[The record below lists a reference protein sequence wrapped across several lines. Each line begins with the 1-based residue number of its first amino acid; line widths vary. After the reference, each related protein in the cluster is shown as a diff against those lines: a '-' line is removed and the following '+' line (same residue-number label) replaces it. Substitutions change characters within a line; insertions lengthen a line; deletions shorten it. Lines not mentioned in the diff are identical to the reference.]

1 MAKDDYFVIAYR
13 ILSYLYDCFQA
24 GEKADKELFGPSALG
39 INNGYWV
46 NVMES
51 LYREGYI
58 IGVAFPSAIG
68 GIPSVVIQN
77 TKITEKGIAFL
88 EDNGKMKKAA
98 EVLKTIKDIVPGF

>member
-13 ILSYLYDCFQA
+13 ILSYLYACFKA
-24 GEKADKELFGPSALG
+24 GEKAEKAMFDSSALG

-46 NVMES
+46 NVIES

-58 IGVAFPSAIG
+58 MGVAFPSAIG
-68 GIPSVVIQN
+68 DFPAVVIHN
-77 TKITEKGIAFL
+77 IKITQKGIEFL